1 MAGQPVFHVWTYLET
16 IPGARDNLLG
26 TAPYPAYLTKRKL
39 DEVLNDAREKLRGV
53 KKMPFPTDTKSY
65 RKFQNVLYKIGRQL
79 QDEYYEFDRWFGQQ
93 NERTEVPEELVKK
106 KIDKLFQYVEIWTA
120 RVKERYIQN
129 SKKEERTLDLFIE
142 HFEGTDERGV
152 WIKRSRLYEY
162 YHEWMKG
169 SEKNLTTN
177 LKLKAKLCERIGQTH
192 EVVKKGK
199 KVIVPKDCKVRGH
212 YVFKC
217 TTKFKDLE

>member
-1 MAGQPVFHVWTYLET
+1 MIHVWTYLET
-16 IPGARDNLLG
+16 IPGARDNIFG
-26 TAPYPAYLTKRKL
+26 RAPYSSYLLKRTL
-39 DEVLNDAREKLRGV
+39 DEVYDKYKNELI
-53 KKMPFPTDTKSY
+53 
-65 RKFQNVLYKIGRQL
+65 KIGKQQFPENLKEYRQVRHQLHKVATGL
-79 QDEYYEFDRWFGQQ
+79 QQEYYEFDRWFGQKT
-93 NERTEVPEELVKK
+93 RTEVPEELVKK
-106 KIDKLFQYVEIWTA
+106 KLDKLFVYAEKQAELIKDKFQKSA
-120 RVKERYIQN
+120 
-129 SKKEERTLDLFIE
+129 KKEERTLDLFIE
-142 HFEGTDERGV
+142 HFEGTEERGV

-177 LKLKAKLCERIGQTH
+177 LKLKAKLCERIGQTQ

-217 TTKFKDLE
+217 TTKFKDLD